1 MIGSGEPEALPALER
16 CTRDE
21 GPGEDGFR
29 LEAFCAENREKTG
42 GEEEGWDVSGAMA
55 DFWDVGVGEDRAVPE
70 FHGGRGLALFG
81 PMAVPR
87 AGTRSERELF
97 IFDCSLGV
105 EVLVLGTGGG
115 GRLGGG
121 RLPALW
127 FSIGRVIEA
136 DKPVDD
142 TILAFA

>member
-1 MIGSGEPEALPALER
+1 VPALER
-16 CTRDE
+16 CARDE

-29 LEAFCAENREKTG
+29 LEAFCVENRKKPEDD
-42 GEEEGWDVSGAMA
+42 EEGWDVGGAVA
-55 DFWDVGVGEDRAVPE
+55 DFWDVGVAEDRAVPE
-70 FHGGRGLALFG
+70 FHGGRVVVLFG

-87 AGTRSERELF
+87 AEARSKRELF

-121 RLPALW
+121 RLPTSW

-136 DKPVDD
+136 DKLVDD
-142 TILAFA
+142 TVLTFA